1 MPMQSA
7 SIPCKGGNTAPP
19 SIIIIS
25 IEDASAVRFS
35 NPSIARVKTLD
46 HIIELNNPIASN
58 DQIAIGPLKSIAVQI
73 KTTFNNANMASRRDG
88 MPFPRWN
95 PKKLR
100 IIKARNTAI

>member
-58 DQIAIGPLKSIAVQI
+58 DQIAIGPLKSIPDAN
-73 KTTFNNANMASRRDG
+73 KTIFNNAKIANKRDG
-88 MPFPRWN
+88 LPIPR
-95 PKKLR
+95 
-100 IIKARNTAI
+100 